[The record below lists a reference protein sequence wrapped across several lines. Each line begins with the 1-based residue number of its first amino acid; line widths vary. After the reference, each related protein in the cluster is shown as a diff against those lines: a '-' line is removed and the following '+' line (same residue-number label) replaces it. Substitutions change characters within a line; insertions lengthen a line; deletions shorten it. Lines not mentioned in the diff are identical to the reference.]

1 MTFLLS
7 NAFSIIFIQFL
18 SIAANYLAY
27 NGIYLAISPP
37 VNTGSNAVHNFYT
50 LIHIS
55 KVSDTSENSLILIS
69 TSTLNG
75 ATYL

>member
-7 NAFSIIFIQFL
+7 TAFSIIFIQFL
-18 SIAANYLAY
+18 SIAANYFAY

-37 VNTGSNAVHNFYT
+37 VNTGSKAVHNFYT

-55 KVSDTSENSLILIS
+55 NVSDTSENSRILAS

-75 ATYL
+75 AT